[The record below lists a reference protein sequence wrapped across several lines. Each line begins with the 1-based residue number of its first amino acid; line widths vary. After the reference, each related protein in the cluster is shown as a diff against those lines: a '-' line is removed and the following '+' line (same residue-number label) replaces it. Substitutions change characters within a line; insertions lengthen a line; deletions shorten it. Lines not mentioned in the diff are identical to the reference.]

1 MTKDEIIK
9 LAREAGG
16 SPYVHRSA
24 PNEPAFAFGPEG
36 LQAFALACY
45 EAGRTAERSECER
58 LCARIGDYVL
68 ATKWNDGDPGDPW
81 ALGIY
86 AGIHSLGETQRHM
99 VNNADGSTIRPNGF
113 RKCHPIR
120 KDVGRWLLTVAADE
134 LERSKPCTV
143 NLWTMLTPS
152 AFDLELDTE

>member
-1 MTKDEIIK
+1 MTM
-9 LAREAGG
+9 LT
-16 SPYVHRSA
+16 A
-24 PNEPAFAFGPEG
+24 PK
-36 LQAFALACY
+36 
-45 EAGRTAERSECER
+45 
-58 LCARIGDYVL
+58 IGDYVL

-81 ALGIY
+81 AIGIY

-134 LERSKPCTV
+134 LERSKPGTV
-143 NLWTMLTPS
+143 NLWTMLTPA

>member
-1 MTKDEIIK
+1 MTI
-9 LAREAGG
+9 LT
-16 SPYVHRSA
+16 
-24 PNEPAFAFGPEG
+24 EPK
-36 LQAFALACY
+36 
-45 EAGRTAERSECER
+45 
-58 LCARIGDYVL
+58 IGDYVL

-81 ALGIY
+81 AIGIY
-86 AGIHSLGETQRHM
+86 AGIHSRGETQRHM

-143 NLWTMLTPS
+143 NLWTMLTPA
-152 AFDLELDTE
+152 AFDR